1 MKYSL
6 RKSFSYRRRTDLHD
20 DDHVNPRI
28 ENQIATN
35 SNSNLVKTNQ
45 SKSFL
50 RRHRRRYSSSPPPSA
65 SPDRIKSKTFQL
77 PYNNHVN
84 DEDDDDDDP
93 FSSSTNANTRV
104 RPFDKL
110 TNQIRKSFRN
120 TLTRRSRLESTN
132 SNKRLITNK
141 NDENH
146 VNTKLSTSLTS
157 PIISLG
163 NTNSSKET
171 EKDKAPPKRRKAPLA
186 PNHMNQSMSVP
197 NTECA
202 SLRIS
207 DLQESGYVSSS
218 NDQQQDLFN
227 KKTKLN
233 RSFRTRISLL
243 LKKRHAKQQQQQ
255 HQEQQKHQPT
265 QNSIDEEVDHQ
276 PHDDQ
281 DENIN
286 KKQTLSQRFDTIRR
300 SFHLGSRNSTSKG
313 KRHLLSNE

>member
-1 MKYSL
+1 M
-6 RKSFSYRRRTDLHD
+6 
-20 DDHVNPRI
+20 
-28 ENQIATN
+28 
-35 SNSNLVKTNQ
+35 KTNQ
-45 SKSFL
+45 SKNFL
-50 RRHRRRYSSSPPPSA
+50 RRHRRRYSSSPPPST
-65 SPDRIKSKTFQL
+65 SPDRIKSKLSQL

-84 DEDDDDDDP
+84 IEEDDDDDP
-93 FSSSTNANTRV
+93 FSPSTNANTRV
-104 RPFDKL
+104 RPLDKL

-146 VNTKLSTSLTS
+146 SVNHVHTTLPISLTS
-157 PIISLG
+157 PIISINNLD
-163 NTNSSKET
+163 SSNEN
-171 EKDKAPPKRRKAPLA
+171 EKSKVISKRRKAPLA
-186 PNHMNQSMSVP
+186 PNHMNQSISVP
-197 NTECA
+197 NPDCS

-227 KKTKLN
+227 KKNKLN

-255 HQEQQKHQPT
+255 QQQT
-265 QNSIDEEVDHQ
+265 QNSIDEDVDHQ
-276 PHDDQ
+276 HHDEQ
-281 DENIN
+281 DENTN

-313 KRHLLSNE
+313 KRYLLSNE